1 MPTESLVAGIEET
14 RIESLLKIWV
24 QILGLE
30 RMNHQLFVDYHFHP
44 NFKFGRREAKRAR
57 RIWDAFEEHD
67 LGVVIVSEHAW
78 KRPRESYE
86 LLESLRPPGAKT
98 VLLPGV
104 EVLTR
109 EGLDIVVFAQ
119 DGAWYR
125 EPGLSPLLDPYR
137 LGVEESIELVCNR
150 PDLAAFLPHP
160 YTRGTTGAVE
170 YFGEAHAASLV
181 GRLGGVEVSNNCYD
195 DCLKIIGRL
204 CSRVLP
210 DTHRRMSLTQQIAE
224 DFLASTGAG
233 FFAHGSDA
241 HFPGELGYGCL
252 MSVGAP
258 PVSRAEAF
266 ALMTS
271 HLGRESHARGEE
283 KSPLRR
289 VWHVSKSFVIT
300 VGEALE
306 KRSIRKDLRRT
317 RNSPKLIEDLAPA

>member
-1 MPTESLVAGIEET
+1 
-14 RIESLLKIWV
+14 
-24 QILGLE
+24 
-30 RMNHQLFVDYHFHP
+30 MNHQLFVDYHFHP
-44 NFKFGRREAKRAR
+44 NFRFGRRAAKRAL
-57 RIWDAFEEHD
+57 RIWKAFEEHD
-67 LGVVIVSEHAW
+67 LGVVVVSEHAW
-78 KRPRESYE
+78 KKPRESFE

-119 DGAWYR
+119 DSSWYQNP
-125 EPGLSPLLDPYR
+125 ELAPLLDPYG
-137 LGVEESIELVCNR
+137 LGVEESIELVSSE
-150 PDLAAFLPHP
+150 PGMAAFLPHP

-170 YFGEAHAASLV
+170 YFGEEIAASLV
-181 GRLGGVEVSNNCYD
+181 SRLGGVEVSNNCYD

-210 DTHRRMSLTQQIAE
+210 DTHRRMSLTQQIADE
-224 DFLASTGAG
+224 FLASSGAG

-241 HFPGELGYGCL
+241 HFPDELGYGCL
-252 MSVGAP
+252 MTVGAP
-258 PVSRAEAF
+258 PANQVEAF
-266 ALMTS
+266 DLMTR

-283 KSPLRR
+283 KSSLRR

-300 VGEALE
+300 LGEALE

-317 RNSPKLIEDLAPA
+317 QTSPKLVEDLATA